1 MERVAP
7 KQINAKSKKSVV
19 YLRIFLNK
27 RTYNMKKLTVLS
39 IVAASLLLVGCGE
52 SSTGAEAKAATEAP
66 AHESAHEAVASH
78 SEKAAE
84 KASEA
89 VAEVKEAVVEKA
101 AEAKEAVAEKATEVK
116 DAVAEKAAAAT
127 AAVAAT
133 ATAAV
138 EKTKE
143 AATEVAEKA
152 TEAVAAATGPDGTAL
167 YAKCAGC
174 HGADG
179 KTAALGKSAVIAG
192 QAAADLETKIAG
204 YKAGTLDA
212 AGMGSLMKGQVAAYS
227 DEDIKAVSAYISG
240 L

>member
-1 MERVAP
+1 
-7 KQINAKSKKSVV
+7 
-19 YLRIFLNK
+19 
-27 RTYNMKKLTVLS
+27 MKKLTVLS

-52 SSTGAEAKAATEAP
+52 SSTGAEAKAAATP
-66 AHESAHEAVASH
+66 VA
-78 SEKAAE
+78 EKAADATAAHAE
-84 KASEA
+84 KAADATASHTEKAVEA
-89 VAEVKEAVVEKA
+89 TKAAATEAKEAVVEKA
-101 AEAKEAVAEKATEVK
+101 AEVK
-116 DAVAEKAAAAT
+116 DAVAEKATEAT

-143 AATEVAEKA
+143 AASAVAEKA
-152 TEAVAAATGPDGTAL
+152 TAAVSDAKEAVTGGDDAGKAL
-167 YAKCAGC
+167 FAKCAGC

-204 YKAGTLDA
+204 YKAGTLNT
-212 AGMGSLMKGQVAAYS
+212 AGMGALMKGQVASMS
-227 DEDIKAVSAYISG
+227 DDDIKAVATYISG